1 MLSII
6 RRTAVALGISS
17 LLLIISNTA
26 FSETHVEGSK
36 AMKELIPKLEKLYLH
51 FHQYPELSFHENK
64 TSQIISQQLKTLGFD
79 VTDHY
84 GGYGV
89 VGLYKNGKG
98 PTVMIRTDMDALP
111 VTEETGL
118 SYASKVTSKNSQGET
133 IGVMHA
139 CGHDLHM
146 TSFIGTATMLMNK
159 KDQWHGTLIMIAQPA
174 EEYGAG
180 AKAMLDAG
188 LYKDFPVPD
197 HIIGLHDHAGLPAG
211 KVAIAPNYIMAN
223 VDSVDITVKG
233 ISGHG
238 AYPNKTIDPIVI
250 ASRIVLALQTIVSR
264 EISPL
269 DPSLITVGVINGG
282 TKRNIIGNK
291 VLLQLTVRSYNPKV
305 RKKLLSSIKRTAKY
319 IAKSAGVN
327 DKLLPDVKVYKDESG
342 DAVFNDPKQTA
353 KVKSFITAAIG
364 KDNVVHAEQSMV
376 GEDVSQYALTK
387 EKIPLTFFWLGAV
400 NPKTYAESIKNGT
413 ELPTLHSSK
422 FAPDYPLAI
431 KTGVKAMTASAIGL
445 FNDH

>member
-1 MLSII
+1 M
-6 RRTAVALGISS
+6 AAEPY
-17 LLLIISNTA
+17 A
-26 FSETHVEGSK
+26 EEGK
-36 AMKELIPKLEKLYLH
+36 TMNELMPKLETMYLH
-51 FHQYPELSFHENK
+51 LHKNPELSFHENQ
-64 TSQIISQQLKTLGFD
+64 TSQLMSQTLNKLGFE

-89 VGLYKNGKG
+89 VAVFKNGKG

-111 VTEETGL
+111 VTEQTGL
-118 SYASKVTSKNSQGET
+118 PYASTVTSTNEQGEKV
-133 IGVMHA
+133 GVMHA

-159 KDQWHGTLIMIAQPA
+159 KDQWRGTLIMIAQPA

-180 AKAMLDAG
+180 AKAMLKAG
-188 LYKDFPVPD
+188 LYKDFPIPD

-211 KVAIAPNYIMAN
+211 KVAIAPDYIMAN

-238 AYPNKTIDPIVI
+238 AYPSKTVDPVVL
-250 ASRIVLALQTIVSR
+250 ASRIVLALQTISSR

-269 DPSLITVGVINGG
+269 DPTVVTVGVINGG

-291 VLLQLTVRSYNPKV
+291 VLLQLTVRSYKPDV
-305 RKKLLSSIKRTAKY
+305 REKLLSAIKRISIG
-319 IAKSAGVN
+319 IAKSVGLS
-327 DKLLPDVKVYKDESG
+327 DDLLPDVKVLTTETA
-342 DAVFNDPKQTA
+342 DAVFNDPSQTA
-353 KVKSFITAAIG
+353 KVKSFIEAAIG
-364 KDNVVHAEQSMV
+364 KGNVVHAEQSMV

-387 EKIPLTFFWLGAV
+387 EQVPLTFFWLGAV
-400 NPKTYAESIKNGT
+400 NPKKYAESVKNGT
-413 ELPTLHSSK
+413 ELPSLHSSK

-431 KTGVKAMTASAIGL
+431 KTGVEAMTASAIGL
-445 FNDH
+445 FNSP